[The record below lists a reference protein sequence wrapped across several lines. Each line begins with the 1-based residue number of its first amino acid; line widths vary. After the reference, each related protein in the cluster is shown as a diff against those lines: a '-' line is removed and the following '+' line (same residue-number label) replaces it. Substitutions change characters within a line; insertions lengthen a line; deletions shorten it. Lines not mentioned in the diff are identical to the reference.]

1 MSFNVQENHSLKH
14 LNTFGFDQRAEY
26 FVSAGTEAEIEQA
39 VQFAKDKDLPVF
51 VLGEGSNV
59 VLASDIAG
67 LVLQLT
73 DQHISIHVQNANT
86 AQVSVGAGV
95 NWHALVQHTLA
106 NDIRGLENLS
116 LIPGSA
122 GAAPVQNIGAYG
134 VEVKDRISQLRAF
147 HIPTM
152 QWQTWQASQCEFS
165 YRNSI
170 FKQRADEYI
179 ISQVEFT
186 LGKQHALQMNYA
198 TLAQHLH
205 TRHLAFP
212 NAQEISE
219 SVIAIRQARLPD
231 PARIGNAGSFFH
243 NPIVDADQHQELLA
257 RYPKLP
263 CYPQKDGSVKLAAGW
278 LIDNLGFKGLVK
290 NGVGVH
296 REQALVLINTG
307 TGNGADILELAF
319 DIQAAVLEAYG
330 VRLRIEPRVV
340 DTRVIN
346 TSVADTPGI
355 I

>member
-1 MSFNVQENHSLKH
+1 MSFNVLENHSLKQ
-14 LNTFGFDQRAEY
+14 LNTFGFDQQAEY
-26 FVSAGTEAEIEQA
+26 FVNAGTEAEIEQA
-39 VQFAKDKDLPVF
+39 VQFAKDKDLALF

-73 DQHISIHVQNANT
+73 DQHIKLNAKNANT
-86 AQVSVGAGV
+86 VLVSVGAGV
-95 NWHALVQHTLA
+95 NWHALVQHTLR

-116 LIPGSA
+116 LIPGSV

-134 VEVKDRISQLRAF
+134 VEVKDRISQVRAF

-152 QWQTWQASQCEFS
+152 QWQTWQASQCQFS
-165 YRNSI
+165 YRDSI
-170 FKQRADEYI
+170 FKQRADQYI

-186 LGKQHALQMNYA
+186 LGKQHQLQMSYT

-205 TRHLAFP
+205 KRHLAFP

-231 PARIGNAGSFFH
+231 PALIGNAGSFFH
-243 NPIVDADQHQELLA
+243 NPIVATDQHQKLLA
-257 RYPKLP
+257 RYPQMP
-263 CYPQKDGSVKLAAGW
+263 CYPQKDGRVKLAAGW

-307 TGNGADILELAF
+307 TGNGAGILELAGN
-319 DIQAAVLEAYG
+319 IQTAVLEAYG
-330 VRLRIEPRVV
+330 VQLHIEPRVV
-340 DTRVIN
+340 N
-346 TSVADTPGI
+346 TDVANASGI
-355 I
+355 IQR

>member
-1 MSFNVQENHSLKH
+1 MSLNIRENHSLKH

-26 FVSAGTEAEIEQA
+26 FVNAGTEAEIEQA
-39 VQFAKDKDLPVF
+39 VQFAKDKDLSLF

-73 DQHISIHVQNANT
+73 DQHIGIDVQDTNT
-86 AQVSVGAGV
+86 VLVSAGAGV

-106 NDIRGLENLS
+106 HDIRGLENLS
-116 LIPGSA
+116 LIPGSV

-134 VEVKDRISQLRAF
+134 VELKDRISHLKAL

-165 YRNSI
+165 YRDSI

-179 ISQVEFT
+179 ISQVVFT
-186 LGKQHALQMNYA
+186 LGKQHTLQMNYA

-243 NPIVDADQHQELLA
+243 NPVVTADQHQALLA
-257 RYPKLP
+257 RYPQLP

-278 LIDNLGFKGLVK
+278 LIDNLGFKGVVK

-307 TGNGADILELAF
+307 TGNGAGVLELAF
-319 DIQAAVLEAYG
+319 DIQAAVQEAYG
-330 VRLRIEPRVV
+330 IRLRIEPRVI
-340 DTRVIN
+340 DARVSNSN
-346 TSVADTPGI
+346 TTDAPGNF
-355 I
+355 

>member
-26 FVSAGTEAEIEQA
+26 FASAGTEAEIEQA
-39 VQFAKDKDLPVF
+39 VQFAKDKDLSLF

-67 LVLQLT
+67 LVLQLS
-73 DQHISIHVQNANT
+73 DQQISINAQNANT
-86 AQVSVGAGV
+86 VLVSVGAGV

-116 LIPGSA
+116 LIPGSV

-152 QWQTWQASQCEFS
+152 RWRTWQASQCQFS
-165 YRNSI
+165 YRDSI
-170 FKQRADEYI
+170 FKQRTDEYI
-179 ISQVEFT
+179 INQVEFT
-186 LGKQHALQMNYA
+186 LGKQHTLQMNYA

-243 NPIVDADQHQELLA
+243 NPIVAADQHQELLA
-257 RYPKLP
+257 RYPQLP
-263 CYPQKDGSVKLAAGW
+263 CYPQENGSVKLAAGW
-278 LIDNLGFKGLVK
+278 LIDNLGFKGLMK
-290 NGVGVH
+290 DGVGVH

-307 TGNGADILELAF
+307 TGNGAGILDLAGE
-319 DIQAAVLEAYG
+319 IQAAVLDAYG
-330 VRLRIEPRVV
+330 VCLRIEPRVV
-340 DTRVIN
+340 DTK
-346 TSVADTPGI
+346 GYLY
-355 I
+355 